1 MSDFNN
7 FGGLKSQTGSVGGGS
22 GVYAGDRGILFPEF
36 NEWARINKA
45 ILKTNT
51 RAKLTNRGIEE
62 TITID
67 IDFNDNLWRPSST
80 IIANSEL
87 PNKGDEH
94 PTITGCLLDDISI
107 TNFNNQPDH
116 FRATLNY
123 KYPENER
130 AGGSSGGG
138 GGGSG
143 EVLTPVDEPFL
154 ISFTPVITR
163 IPLAEDLDKK
173 AIQNVNGEPYDVKE
187 NRVRLDGIC
196 KWNQYDWDIED
207 TETWT
212 NVINLDTWEVGDY
225 KFKSETILLNYVI
238 GNVAFFTEENGK
250 RVRYYK
256 MEAGIS
262 LDNKGWGIGEGKI
275 KVRRQGSFYYN
286 KGISDVN
293 LSDPPRV
300 KLPKPSE
307 RSGNQRF
314 DLSTDGT
321 LATDNINRPVV
332 ETPISTNFDNFRIYE
347 LKKFNFVDR

>member
-7 FGGLKSQTGSVGGGS
+7 YGGLTSQTGSVGGGS

-36 NEWARINKA
+36 DKWARINKA

-51 RAKLTNRGIEE
+51 RARLTDRGIEE

-87 PNKGDEH
+87 PKKGDEH
-94 PTITGCLLDDISI
+94 PTILGCLLDDISI

-123 KYPENER
+123 KYPENENS
-130 AGGSSGGG
+130 GGSGGG
-138 GGGSG
+138 GGGAGGAS
-143 EVLTPVDEPFL
+143 TPVDEPFL

-173 AIQNVNGEPYDVKE
+173 AIQNVNGEPYDAKE
-187 NRVRLDGIC
+187 NRVRLDGVC
-196 KWNQYDWDIED
+196 KWNQYNWDVED

-212 NVINLDTWEVGDY
+212 NVLNKDTWEVDDY
-225 KFKSETILLNYVI
+225 KFKSETILLNYVV
-238 GNVAFFTEENGK
+238 GNVAFFTNSEGQ
-250 RVRYYK
+250 RVKYYK

-262 LDNKGWGIGEGKI
+262 FDSKGWGIGEGK
-275 KVRRQGSFYYN
+275 VEYRSQGSFYY
-286 KGISDVN
+286 SDLADTVKR
-293 LSDPPRV
+293 PRD
-300 KLPKPSE
+300 
-307 RSGNQRF
+307 RASGQRF
-314 DLSTDGT
+314 DLDAFGGLKSQDVTKPTDANP
-321 LATDNINRPVV
+321 LKD
-332 ETPISTNFDNFRIYE
+332 SFRIYE

>member
-7 FGGLKSQTGSVGGGS
+7 FGGLTSETGSVGGGS

-36 NEWARINKA
+36 DEWARINKA

-51 RAKLTNRGIEE
+51 RAKLTDRGIEE

-87 PNKGDEH
+87 PKKGDEH

-123 KYPENER
+123 KYPENEKS
-130 AGGSSGGG
+130 GGSSGGG
-138 GGGSG
+138 GSGGG
-143 EVLTPVDEPFL
+143 EALTPVDEPFL

-163 IPLAEDLDKK
+163 IPLANDLSPLKQP
-173 AIQNVNGEPYDVKE
+173 IVNPNGEPYDIKVNK
-187 NRVRLDGIC
+187 VRLDGVC
-196 KWNQYDWDIED
+196 KWNQYDWDEED
-207 TETWT
+207 TSKWT
-212 NVINLDTWEVGDY
+212 NVINLDTWEVGEY
-225 KFKSETILLNYVI
+225 KFAKETILLNYVI
-238 GNVAFFTEENGK
+238 GNVAFFTNENGQ

-262 LDNKGWGIGEGKI
+262 YDDSGWGDGNGGVSI
-275 KVRRQGSFYYN
+275 RQQGSFYYH
-286 KGISDVN
+286 KVN
-293 LSDPPRV
+293 EKIVKQPRD
-300 KLPKPSE
+300 
-307 RSGNQRF
+307 RSAGQVF
-314 DLSTDGT
+314 DLDDSGK
-321 LATDNINRPVV
+321 LLSDNINNPLVDAGN
-332 ETPISTNFDNFRIYE
+332 EKYQFFKIYE
-347 LKKFNFVDR
+347 LKNFNFVDL